1 MTRHHRVFA
10 LAAAALAAAVGS
22 AVVGGAFAAAPPAGP
37 KLTISKK
44 GDVKKGRETFQTM
57 CSPCHGPNGH
67 GDGPS
72 AAALDPKPR
81 NLARPGYVA
90 SLSDEHIVK
99 LLKGGG
105 AAVGLSPLM
114 PPLGAAMTEQQ
125 LADVIAYVR
134 TLAPAASDGKANA
147 KAGDAA
153 TTTRR

>member
-1 MTRHHRVFA
+1 MNRHTTA
-10 LAAAALAAAVGS
+10 IGAALALGGALVFAAVHAAS
-22 AVVGGAFAAAPPAGP
+22 AADAPKKP

-44 GDVKKGRETFQTM
+44 GNVDKGKVTFQTM
-57 CSPCHGPNGH
+57 CSPCHGMTGH

-81 NLARPGYVA
+81 NLAKPGYVA
-90 SLSDEHIVK
+90 SLSDDHIVK

-134 TLAPAASDGKANA
+134 TLAPAGEKAA
-147 KAGDAA
+147 KAKAA
-153 TTTRR
+153 GSKKAAK